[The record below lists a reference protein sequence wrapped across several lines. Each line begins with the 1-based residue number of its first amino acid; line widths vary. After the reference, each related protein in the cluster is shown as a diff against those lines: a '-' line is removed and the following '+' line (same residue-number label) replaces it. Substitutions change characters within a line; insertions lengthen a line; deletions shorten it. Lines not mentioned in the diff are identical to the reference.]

1 MEEKMLYKDASQ
13 PVEARVEDLLS
24 RMTLEEKAAQLCG
37 DLAASFIVAV
47 SYTHLDVYKRQVLRR
62 QKHLMEKKILLRSD
76 FTIMHCLRLQKQIG
90 GRIQLQILKKKTTG
104 LILKQSQ

>member
-37 DLAASFIVAV
+37 V
-47 SYTHLDVYKRQVLRR
+47 SAGYGAENRR
-62 QKHLMEKKILLRSD
+62 QGV
-76 FTIMHCLRLQKQIG
+76 LQQPGQGHHAG
-90 GRIQLQILKKKTTG
+90 GDRQRAAE
-104 LILKQSQ
+104 